1 MSMMT
6 TIALVVIF
14 LSLCLLFVLCLRA
27 IPRLRVIDVQSIQK
41 EKVKA
46 MKEEIIFQKLTR
58 KSSGAFSKVSK
69 GSTTA
74 VRVASK
80 YGRRAVQRLYALEQ
94 YYQKL
99 TRMAE
104 EGQHTYDKE
113 RVRKLVDE
121 AEELMKQ
128 DEFIPAEKIFIDI
141 ISHNPKSIDA
151 YEGLG
156 NLYRKNKQYDQARET
171 LSFSLKLAPNDA
183 SVHAALGEIELM
195 LENPGKALEHL
206 QKSVK
211 KRSKNPKYLDYYI
224 EAALQAGS
232 LKDAREGMTKLRE
245 VNPENKKLEEFQERF
260 DDLKEQYI
268 AKTNETK

>member
-1 MSMMT
+1 MMT

-128 DEFIPAEKIFIDI
+128 DELIPAEKIFIDI
-141 ISHNPKSIDA
+141 ISHNPKALMRTKGSEIST
-151 YEGLG
+151 E
-156 NLYRKNKQYDQARET
+156 KQAIRSSPRDF
-171 LSFSLKLAPNDA
+171 LSLKLAPNDA

-206 QKSVK
+206 QS
-211 KRSKNPKYLDYYI
+211 P
-224 EAALQAGS
+224 
-232 LKDAREGMTKLRE
+232 
-245 VNPENKKLEEFQERF
+245 
-260 DDLKEQYI
+260 
-268 AKTNETK
+268 